1 MVCHLLLHAR
11 LLLAPDDSD
20 GLTLAEG
27 GLGPLA
33 PAWEAEAVP
42 APAVRTDALET
53 VDVLSLPEIEI
64 GGHQVHIVARGEVP
78 VPIKDPIR
86 DAILGGVLDNFLD
99 LLDLLVGEVTDL
111 DILVELRDMDD
122 RSSVPVAN
130 PLDAHEGGNELTV
143 PCDIHADDPDYMSE
157 LGSHC

>member
-1 MVCHLLLHAR
+1 MVCHLLLYAR
-11 LLLAPDDSD
+11 LLLASDDSD
-20 GLTLAEG
+20 SLTLAEG
-27 GLGPLA
+27 SLGTLA
-33 PAWEAEAVP
+33 PAWEAEAMP
-42 APAVRTDALET
+42 APAVRTDTLET

-64 GGHQVHIVARGEVP
+64 GSHQVHVVTRSEVP
-78 VPIKDPIR
+78 VPIKDPVR
-86 DAILGGVLDNFLD
+86 DAILAGILDDFLD

-130 PLDAHEGGNELTV
+130 PLNAHEGGDELTV
-143 PCDIHADDPDYMSE
+143 PCDIHTDNPDDVSE